1 MGRVLRV
8 LVSASLF
15 AVMTVPVVRAQSNS
29 TGAVAGVVTDASGAA
44 VPAAQVTVINLA
56 SGEPHAAVT
65 GRFGQYVVPLLTPGR
80 YRVIVTK
87 LGFAHANIA
96 PITVLVTQ
104 TVTTDV
110 QLQIGPKVQTIDVT
124 SQGPMLQMHS
134 AETGSVTA
142 GAIVTRLPLV
152 SRNYLQL
159 VGLNPGIATTPTN
172 AADIGRGGSAEALNI
187 SVNGGISDDNNFE
200 MNGIGV
206 NDVFGAGVFTGG
218 VPTPSPD
225 AIDEF
230 KVVTSPYDASNG
242 HNAGASVD
250 VITKTGSNNIHGT
263 VFEFLRNTALNANDF
278 FANSLPGPPGH
289 RAPRGVLDQNQFG
302 AAIGG
307 PIIRNTLQYFGSY
320 QGTRQRNGLT
330 TNCAS
335 EVELPPLTND
345 RSAAAIAS
353 IFNGQRG
360 YIQTELGGVGPS
372 IDENSP
378 QTGYNI
384 NPIALKLLQMKGP
397 DGGYLIPTPQTIN
410 PSAASFDT
418 EGLAD
423 FSQACVFTGN
433 QYIANFNWLRT
444 DRSQLQLRF
453 FAGTNHTTFTLPGSS
468 LTRTAVPGFPYFN
481 ANNFY
486 TLSLT
491 HTYTFSPNLVN
502 RLEGGFN
509 RSFSTLLQGEAFRW
523 SELGATVPFSDAEPA
538 IGIAQVG
545 LGGGGQDTIFAQNTF
560 DLRDD
565 LAWVEGR
572 HVLHLGAEATH
583 SQINAPYLRYAST
596 AFYPTFADFLLGL
609 DAQQNG
615 TAAAGVPYSNE
626 LLDEGLTGELGRY
639 FRLNDGGAYLE
650 DQWQANAQL
659 TVTAGLRWEHLGDFY
674 DTRGRAIEL
683 NLAQVDPQPAAPGSL
698 AGYVVPA
705 NYPLALPSGVERSPS
720 RSALSGAGTN
730 TFQPRIGFAWRLLGS
745 DRYVLR
751 GGYGAFR
758 SSTGGLGLYQSISSA
773 PFAYVLL
780 NEGPANAAA
789 TLARPL
795 PQPVPQVPQWVPYQV
810 SNQQTFQGIDE
821 NWQPA
826 IFRRYSLDMQWLLSQ
841 NLLLD
846 VGYAGSR
853 GTHLAAST
861 MVDQA
866 GLASPVHPIRGVT
879 DNTAANVEER
889 EPYMGFS
896 VPGLLLSESS
906 GASWYNALEVG
917 LHKRFSRGLQ
927 FLASYTW
934 ARDLTDVPGAITGA
948 GEGARV
954 YGNQLDLRQGYGP
967 EGFVRPQRLV
977 VSYIYDLPGP
987 VGAALLRGWSVAGVT
1002 TIQSGDYLSA
1012 TFSNDTSNIFGVPN
1026 NKPNF
1031 TPGCVISK
1039 SGSVESRLSSYFN
1052 TRCFTAPVIS
1062 NTHDTTFGD
1071 APAGNITGPREVM
1084 FDASIQKNLNLH
1096 WLGEASGA
1104 RFRTD
1109 FFNLFNHPVFGDPS
1123 TDFNPQSTPG
1133 VILGPTVVNPR
1144 VIQFGLKLVF

>member
-8 LVSASLF
+8 LVFTSFF
-15 AVMTVPVVRAQSNS
+15 AALSVLAVRAQSNS
-29 TGAVAGVVTDASGAA
+29 TGAIAGVVSDASGAA
-44 VPAAQVTVINLA
+44 VPAAQVTVINLV
-56 SGEPHAAVT
+56 SGEPHAVVT
-65 GRFGQYVVPLLTPGR
+65 GRFGQYAVPLLAPGH

-87 LGFAHANIA
+87 IGFAHADIA
-96 PITVLVTQ
+96 PVIVAVTQ
-104 TVTTDV
+104 TATTNI

-124 SQGPMLQMHS
+124 SQGPMLEMHS
-134 AETGSVTA
+134 AETGSVTD
-142 GAIVTRLPLV
+142 GATVTRLPLV

-172 AADIGRGGSAEALNI
+172 AADIGRGGSAEALNL
-187 SVNGGISDDNNFE
+187 SVNGGISNDNNFE

-225 AIDEF
+225 AIEEF

-250 VITKTGSNNIHGT
+250 VITKTGSNSTHGT

-278 FANSLPGPPGH
+278 FANSIPGLPGQ
-289 RAPRGVLDQNQFG
+289 RAQRGVLDQNQFG
-302 AAIGG
+302 AVIGG
-307 PIIRNTLQYFGSY
+307 PIIRNKLQYFGSY

-330 TNCAS
+330 SNCAS

-345 RSAAAIAS
+345 RSAAAIAR

-397 DGGYLIPTPQTIN
+397 EGGYLIPTPQTIN

-423 FSQACVFTGN
+423 FSQACSFTGH
-433 QYIANFNWLRT
+433 QFIANFNWLRT
-444 DRSQLQLRF
+444 SRSQLQLRF
-453 FAGTNHTTFTLPGSS
+453 FAGNNHTTFTLPGSS
-468 LTRTAVPGFPYFN
+468 LTRTAVPGFPYLN

-491 HTYTFSPNLVN
+491 QSHTFSPSVVN

-509 RSFSTLLQGEAFRW
+509 RSLSTLRQGEAFGW
-523 SELGATVPFSDAEPA
+523 SDLGSTVPFSNAEPA
-538 IGIAQVG
+538 IGIADLG
-545 LGGGGQDTIFAQNTF
+545 LGGGGQDTVFAQNTF

-565 LAWVEGR
+565 FAWVDGR
-572 HVLHLGAEATH
+572 SVLHLGAEATH
-583 SQINAPYLRYAST
+583 SQINSPYLHYASS
-596 AFYPTFADFLLGL
+596 ALYPTFADFLLGL
-609 DAQQNG
+609 NAQQNG

-639 FRLNDGGAYLE
+639 YRLNDGDTYLD
-650 DQWQANAQL
+650 DQWQVNAEL

-674 DTRGRAIEL
+674 DTRGRAVEL
-683 NLAQVDPQPAAPGSL
+683 NLAQVDPQPGAGSL
-698 AGYVVPA
+698 AGYVVPS
-705 NYPLALPSGVERSPS
+705 NYPLALPAGVDRSPN
-720 RSALSGAGTN
+720 RSALNEAGTN
-730 TFQPRIGFAWRLLGS
+730 ALEPRISFAWRVLGS
-745 DRYVLR
+745 QRYVLR

-758 SSTGGLGLYQSISSA
+758 SSTGGEGLYQAISSA

-789 TLARPL
+789 TLANPL
-795 PQPVPQVPQWVPYQV
+795 PQPVPQLPQWVPYQA

-826 IFRRYSLDMQWLLSQ
+826 TFRRYGLDMQWLLSQ
-841 NLLLD
+841 NLMLEA
-846 VGYAGSR
+846 GYAGSR
-853 GTHLAAST
+853 GTHLAAAT

-866 GLASPVHPIRGVT
+866 QLASPAHPIRGVT
-879 DNTAANVEER
+879 DSTAANVAER

-896 VPGLLLSESS
+896 VPGLVLSEPS
-906 GASWYNALEVG
+906 GASWYNALEMS
-917 LHKRFSRGLQ
+917 LQKRFSGGLQ
-927 FLASYTW
+927 LLASYTW
-934 ARDLTDVPGAITGA
+934 ARDLTDVPGAVTGA
-948 GEGARV
+948 GEGARI
-954 YGNQLDLRQGYGP
+954 YGNQLDLGHNYGP
-967 EGFVRPQRLV
+967 EGFIRPQRLV
-977 VSYIYDLPGP
+977 VSYIYDLPGLAN
-987 VGAALLRGWSVAGVT
+987 VALLRGWSVAGVT

-1012 TFSNDTSNIFGVPN
+1012 TLSNDTSNIFGVPN
-1026 NKPNF
+1026 NRPNF
-1031 TPGCVISK
+1031 SPGCVIAK
-1039 SGSVESRLSSYFN
+1039 GGSVESRLNRYFN
-1052 TRCFTAPVIS
+1052 TSCFTVPVIS
-1062 NTHDTTFGD
+1062 GTHDTTFGD
-1071 APAGNITGPREVM
+1071 APSGNITGPREVM
-1084 FDASIQKNLNLH
+1084 FDASIQKDLNLH

-1123 TDFNPQSTPG
+1123 TNFNPQFTPG

-1144 VIQFGLKLVF
+1144 VIQFGLKLQF